1 MPHALRVNLEN
12 FGPTTKNL
20 IFRLVKLLAYLS
32 TRPYEVIGRVH
43 QNNLIPDQGLNSFDS
58 SAY

>member
-43 QNNLIPDQGLNSFDS
+43 
-58 SAY
+58 